1 MHPVT
6 THLQNEW
13 RRLRPGAPVPG
24 SLRWLLKTP
33 RFRASGHVLGFVFPD
48 DARSPELVV
57 KVSRLPGDDRWIDRE
72 AANLRRVQAARP
84 GGFDSIPR
92 VASCDDRGGLRMLV
106 QTVVP
111 GRTMDRATVRRRPQ
125 ACVDA
130 VATWLAD
137 LHRATATTAGPAS
150 LLRLVSE
157 PLDRFEAL
165 CAGRPAER
173 ALVRRTRE
181 FVAPLLAA
189 DVPLVFEHGDLSAP
203 NILIDAEDRAGVVD
217 WELADP
223 AGLPAVDLFFFL
235 TFVAFARGRANGQR
249 GWIAALRSAFFGPDA
264 WATPWIRKYAGAM
277 ELPEGSLGPL
287 FVSTWARYVAAAA
300 TRLGADDAPRDESG
314 ELLAWLRSN
323 RFHLLWE
330 YAVDHRREL
339 AL

>member
-1 MHPVT
+1 MRSVVA
-6 THLQNEW
+6 HLQNEW
-13 RRLRPGAPVPG
+13 PRLRPGAPAPQA
-24 SLRWLLKTP
+24 LRWLLKTP
-33 RFRASGHVLGFVFPD
+33 RFRASGHVLGFVFAD
-48 DARSPELVV
+48 GAKSPELVV

-72 AANLRRVQAARP
+72 AANLRRVQAARE

-92 VASCDDRGGLRMLV
+92 VAACDDGAGLRMLV
-106 QTVVP
+106 QTVIP
-111 GRTMDRATVRRRPQ
+111 GTAMDRAAVRRRPK

-130 VATWLAD
+130 VAAWLTD
-137 LHRATATTAGPAS
+137 LHRATSATAGPDS
-150 LLRLVSE
+150 LRRLVAA

-181 FVAPLLAA
+181 IVAPLLAA
-189 DVPLVFEHGDLSAP
+189 DVPVVFEHGDLSAP
-203 NILIDAEDRAGVVD
+203 NILVDGEGRVGVVD

-223 AGLPAVDLFFFL
+223 AGLPATDLFFFL
-235 TFVAFARGRANGQR
+235 TFVAFARGRASSHR
-249 GWIAALRSAFFGPDA
+249 DWIAAFRAAFFGPDA
-264 WATPWIRKYAGAM
+264 WASPWIRKYADAM
-277 ELPEGSLGPL
+277 ELPAASLKPL

-300 TRLGADDAPRDESG
+300 TRLGADEAPRDESG
-314 ELLAWLRSN
+314 DLVAWLRTN

>member
-1 MHPVT
+1 MESIVA
-6 THLQNEW
+6 HLQNEW
-13 RRLRPGAPVPG
+13 PRLRPGTGAPRT
-24 SLRWLLKTP
+24 LRWLLKTP
-33 RFRASGHVLGFVFPD
+33 RFRASGHVLGFVFAD
-48 DARSPELVV
+48 DGTAPELVV

-72 AANLRRVQAARP
+72 AANLRGIQAARA

-92 VASCDDRGGLRMLV
+92 VAAYDDGAGVRMLV

-111 GRTMDRATVRRRPQ
+111 GTTMDRAAVRRRPKT
-125 ACVDA
+125 CVDA
-130 VATWLAD
+130 VARWLTD
-137 LHRATATTAGPAS
+137 LHQATRVEAGPDS
-150 LLRLVSE
+150 LRRLVIN

-165 CAGRPAER
+165 CAGRPGER

-181 FVAPLLAA
+181 IVEPLLAA

-203 NILIDAEDRAGVVD
+203 NILIDGRDRVGVVD

-223 AGLPAVDLFFFL
+223 AGLPATDLFFFL
-235 TFVAFARGRANGQR
+235 TFAAFARGRANKR
-249 GWIAALRSAFFGPDA
+249 RDWLAAFRAAFFGPDA
-264 WATPWIRKYAGAM
+264 WATPWIRKYADAM
-277 ELPEGSLGPL
+277 ELPSGSLKPL

-300 TRLGADDAPRDESG
+300 TRLGADEAPRDESG
-314 ELLAWLRSN
+314 DLVAWLGSN